1 MDKRLLI
8 LWLTIFIDLLGFT
21 LFIPVM
27 PYFGEKIGASDGM
40 VIGSALVFS
49 AMVFLCS
56 PIWGSVSDRYGRR
69 PVILSSVILSAIS
82 YVVFAYADGLLWLFV
97 SRILTGIGSGNIAAA
112 QAYVSDMTEP
122 KDRAKRIGLI
132 VGASFGIA
140 FAFGP
145 AIGGYIYHH
154 HGGIQSVGWFATALC
169 GLNLLGVIFALP
181 ESLKLRDAA
190 RPINF
195 KPIASTFR
203 SLGDTRFRDIFIIG
217 FVYITAFSMMNVS
230 ISFFWK
236 QRYHLDVDQVGMMF
250 AIVGVL
256 SAISQGGLVSVF
268 QRLWGEK
275 RMMIRGCVM
284 VGLGLAAIP
293 FVPLGARAFVPI
305 GADGQ
310 PLHQDLDL
318 TFVLLSMVPMILLSV
333 GNACLNPSLVS
344 ILSRQASPHE
354 QGEVMGQNM
363 GFGSLGRV
371 VGPGLSFF
379 LYPMAKGLPFWV
391 GGAIMLGTLW
401 LVFDYLRTNY
411 RPLSPAPVKAD

>member
-1 MDKRLLI
+1 MDRRLLV

-27 PYFGEKIGASDGM
+27 PYFGEKIGASDRM
-40 VIGSALVFS
+40 VIISGLVFS

-69 PVILSSVILSAIS
+69 PVILASVILSAIS
-82 YVVFAYADGLLWLFV
+82 YVVFAYANNIVWLFI
-97 SRILTGIGSGNIAAA
+97 SRLLTGIGSGNIAAA

-154 HGGIQSVGWFATALC
+154 HGGIASVGWFATALC
-169 GLNLLGVIFALP
+169 AVNVLGVVFALP
-181 ESLKLRDAA
+181 ESLRVRDEA
-190 RPINF
+190 RRINF
-195 KPIASTFR
+195 KPIASTFA

-236 QRYHLDVDQVGMMF
+236 QRYHLDVDQVGIMF

-256 SAISQGGLVSVF
+256 SAISQGGLVGVF
-268 QRLWGEK
+268 QKMWGERK
-275 RMMIRGCVM
+275 MMIRGCVM
-284 VGLGLAAIP
+284 VGIGLAAIP

-310 PLHQDLDL
+310 PIHQDLEIP
-318 TFVLLSMVPMILLSV
+318 FVLLSMVPMVLLSV

-371 VGPGLSFF
+371 LGPGLSSL
-379 LYPMAKGLPFWV
+379 LYPLAKGLPFWV
-391 GGAIMLGTLW
+391 GGTIMLGTLW

-411 RPLSPAPVKAD
+411 KPLQEPPKPAD

>member
-1 MDKRLLI
+1 MDRRLLL

-27 PYFGEKIGASDGM
+27 PYFGERIGASDDAIM
-40 VIGSALVFS
+40 VTALVFS

-56 PIWGSVSDRYGRR
+56 PIWGSISDRYGRR
-69 PVILSSVILSAIS
+69 PVILVSVVLSAIS
-82 YVVFAYADGLLWLFV
+82 YVVFAYADSLIWLFV

-154 HGGIQSVGWFATALC
+154 HGGIQSVGWFATVLC
-169 GLNLLGVIFALP
+169 GLNLLGVLFALP
-181 ESLKLRDAA
+181 ESLKVKDTS

-195 KPIASTFR
+195 KPIASTFA
-203 SLGDTRFRDIFIIG
+203 SLKDLRFRDIFVIG

-236 QRYHLDVDQVGMMF
+236 QRYHLDVDQVGLMF

-268 QRLWGEK
+268 QKLWGEK

-284 VGLGLAAIP
+284 IGIGLALIP
-293 FVPLGARAFVPI
+293 FVPLGARESVPI
-305 GADGQ
+305 GADGE

-318 TFVLLSMVPMILLSV
+318 AFVLLSMIPMILLAI

-371 VGPGLSFF
+371 VGPGLSSM
-379 LYPMAKGLPFWV
+379 LYPLGKGLPFWV

-411 RPLSPAPVKAD
+411 RPLAPAPAKAD

>member
-27 PYFGEKIGASDGM
+27 PYFGEKIGASDRM
-40 VIGSALVFS
+40 VMVSGLVFS

-56 PIWGSVSDRYGRR
+56 PIWGSVSDRHGRR
-69 PVILSSVILSAIS
+69 PVILVSVLLSAVS
-82 YVVFAYADGLLWLFV
+82 YVVFAYANNLIWLFL

-112 QAYVSDMTEP
+112 QAYVSDITEP

-169 GLNLLGVIFALP
+169 GLNLLGVLFALP
-181 ESLKLRDAA
+181 ESLKVRDAA

-230 ISFFWK
+230 IAFFWK
-236 QRYHLDVDQVGMMF
+236 QRYHLDVDQVGVMF

-256 SAISQGGLVSVF
+256 SAISQGGLVGVF
-268 QRLWGEK
+268 QKLWGEK
-275 RMMIRGCVM
+275 RMMIRGAVM
-284 VGLGLAAIP
+284 VGVGLAAIP
-293 FVPLGARAFVPI
+293 FVPLGARALVPM
-305 GADGQ
+305 GPDGD

-318 TFVLLSMVPMILLSV
+318 PFVLLSMIPMVLLSV

-371 VGPGLSFF
+371 VGPGLSSL
-379 LYPMAKGLPFWV
+379 LYPLGKALPFWV
-391 GGAIMLGTLW
+391 SGAIMLGTLW